1 MTGCMFSSLTR
12 LIDDDED
19 LVEEHQSVH
28 KARLS
33 QQQPSNVS
41 LEDCLKLFTKEEK
54 VCLKLFIKKE
64 KVCLELFTGEEIVC
78 FKLFTMM
85 KRYV

>member
-1 MTGCMFSSLTR
+1 MYSINR
-12 LIDDDED
+12 LVDDDED
-19 LVEEHQSVH
+19 FIEEHQSVH

-54 VCLKLFIKKE
+54 VLTSFYYIIISMILKYNGIL
-64 KVCLELFTGEEIVC
+64 CH
-78 FKLFTMM
+78 
-85 KRYV
+85 